1 MISKKS
7 FKKLNRA
14 IVLSI
19 ALFNSCVDNKQVLN
33 EINLFDSEPIGT
45 AYNVRMVYTDSMRV
59 SAILTASKH
68 IDYTNLSFK

>member
-7 FKKLNRA
+7 FKKLKRA

-45 AYNVRMVYTDSMRV
+45 AYNVRMGIHRF
-59 SAILTASKH
+59 
-68 IDYTNLSFK
+68 NESFSYINCK